1 MNQDELLRQ
10 QQRNMEASLAESQ
23 RLTSEIVSREAT
35 NNLSRAKSLNTQL
48 RQQISDKEKNINQLN
63 RTLENNSIQHIE
75 KTSGFLS
82 SVYPYYIKS
91 KVYKNVVDNVL
102 SHLSDSEALHYKE
115 LFKSIKSDKSKSD
128 IALDIFNEKKRTS
141 NF

>member
-10 QQRNMEASLAESQ
+10 QQRNMESSLAESQ
-23 RLTSEIVSREAT
+23 RLTSEIVSREAA
-35 NNLSRAKSLNTQL
+35 NNLARAKNLNNEL
-48 RQQISDKEKNINQLN
+48 KQQISGKEKNITKQMQA
-63 RTLENNSIQHIE
+63 LESNSLQHVE
-75 KTSGFLS
+75 KTFDFLS

>member
-48 RQQISDKEKNINQLN
+48 KQQISDKEKNINQLN

-82 SVYPYYIKS
+82 SVYPYCIKS